1 LDLSSN
7 NLSGTIPNYLSNF
20 SYLSSLNLSFNN
32 LEGHVPNGG
41 VFSNLTFKSLM
52 GNVRLCGGPPHLGFS
67 PCADKSY
74 YPTFGFRLLFFATR
88 AFAIACL
95 AITVCLCLS
104 RRKKSVV
111 KASIDMAKMIRHR
124 SVSYYEIVRAT
135 DNFSE
140 DYLLGAEGF
149 GKVFKGQL
157 DDGTVVAIKVL
168 NMQVVQAMQSFDAE
182 CKVLRMARHH
192 NLIRILGLCSNLVAL
207 KNTCTLKAGHTW
219 DSSRGW
225 ASC

>member
-1 LDLSSN
+1 MPSIYSMDLSNNQLVGCLPDSFAKLQMLTYLDFSHNSLDHSIPDSFRSPTNLETLDLSSN

-20 SYLSSLNLSFNN
+20 SCLSSLNLSFNN

-140 DYLLGAEGF
+140 DYLLGLE
-149 GKVFKGQL
+149 
-157 DDGTVVAIKVL
+157 
-168 NMQVVQAMQSFDAE
+168 
-182 CKVLRMARHH
+182 
-192 NLIRILGLCSNLVAL
+192 AL
-207 KNTCTLKAGHTW
+207 AKF
-219 DSSRGW
+219 SR
-225 ASC
+225 AN